1 MEVKRSDLTELH
13 SIRFSFLCWMYWL
26 RLSTWA
32 SENSE
37 HCPVLFCCVEAA
49 RREAVQ
55 FGSDNILIDCFT

>member
-1 MEVKRSDLTELH
+1 MEVKCSDLTELH
-13 SIRFSFLCWMYWL
+13 PIRFCFLCWMYWL

-37 HCPVLFCCVEAA
+37 HCLVLFCCVEAA

-55 FGSDNILIDCFT
+55 LGSDFILIE